1 MLLNIGKLT
10 EDRLEQLL
18 KAYYIPSIP
27 MLLNIGK
34 LIEDRLE
41 QLLKAFDIP

>member
-1 MLLNIGKLT
+1 MLINSGNLR

-18 KAYYIPSIP
+18 KAVRIPSLP

-34 LIEDRLE
+34 LAVVRLR
-41 QLLKAFDIP
+41 QF